1 MTQTIPQQLITT
13 GKQGFVQFKETDCYY
28 NSIGLTQSLN
38 KQNSGAWNSSYF
50 STTAARKIHLENPI
64 LKDH

>member
-13 GKQGFVQFKETDCYY
+13 DKQGFVQFKETECYY
-28 NSIGLTQSLN
+28 NLIGLTQSLN

-50 STTAARKIHLENPI
+50 STTAAKIHLENPI